1 MYILSC
7 CGQILIVLALVWPL
21 IFPGYSVMKVL
32 RRSVRS
38 FGRSNKSKVSVA
50 EVCPDDD
57 GTMSTFSS
65 PITVVHDSK
74 EIGVMTE
81 CINDDRISFNDFDS
95 DSSSSSTVLHEDAAG
110 PGSPISVLPSISN
123 RIDGTLS
130 SFEAFRLSYSKRRME
145 GSISK
150 RRSSSMRVEKENLR
164 LAHRRRGQPGG
175 MVDEDSAEEL
185 DPYPTEACNS
195 DDNESKCSVS
205 NYSRESYIITSGAE
219 GRWQRCPLPDRSIQK
234 GWPLMH
240 RSLSRDDLNMS
251 FGQTLDR
258 SMSVVNWA
266 LQLPHRRLD
275 ESQCE
280 PNAGSFT
287 LERRTCARGGEL
299 LNSGSTHHP
308 GGSNEFSSP
317 QVRLSFSLP
326 HVATQSTERCDPDM
340 VSSLMRQIKRL
351 CCIHPWVYTYEEL
364 DAATSRFSPSMLMC
378 HYLHIFVY

>member
-1 MYILSC
+1 
-7 CGQILIVLALVWPL
+7 
-21 IFPGYSVMKVL
+21 MKVL

-65 PITVVHDSK
+65 PTTIVDDGK
-74 EIGVMTE
+74 EIGVTTE
-81 CINDDRISFNDFDS
+81 CINDHRISFNDFDS
-95 DSSSSSTVLHEDAAG
+95 ASSSSSTVLHEDAAG

-123 RIDGTLS
+123 RIDGTLG

-150 RRSSSMRVEKENLR
+150 RRSSSLRVEKENLR
-164 LAHRRRGQPGG
+164 LVRGRSGHRGG
-175 MVDEDSAEEL
+175 LDDEDSTEEL
-185 DPYPTEACNS
+185 DPYPTEVCNS

-205 NYSRESYIITSGAE
+205 HYSRESYAITSGAVG
-219 GRWQRCPLPDRSIQK
+219 GRQGRPLHDRSIQK

-266 LQLPHRRLD
+266 LQLPHRRWD
-275 ESQCE
+275 ESQCD

-287 LERRTCARGGEL
+287 LERRTCARRGEL
-299 LNSGSTHHP
+299 SNSGSTHHP
-308 GGSNEFSSP
+308 GSSKEFSSP

-326 HVATQSTERCDPDM
+326 HVATQSTERCDPDI
-340 VSSLMRQIKRL
+340 VSSLTRQINRL
-351 CCIHPWVYTYEEL
+351 CRDHPWVYTYEEL
-364 DAATSRFSPSMLMC
+364 DAATSRFSPSKLMC
-378 HYLHIFVY
+378 HIYKYDII